1 MSNHLHIYDPHGPEP
16 IRPDPRY
23 MDHLF
28 QLAITHE
35 ETLRQWEEEQEQ
47 EAGTAPELAR
57 KLAAMRTELL
67 RRQFEQLRG
76 E

>member
-1 MSNHLHIYDPHGPEP
+1 
-16 IRPDPRY
+16 